1 MSILMTNKNI
11 SLSIIIPH
19 RNIPD
24 LLQRCIDSIPERDE
38 IQVIVVDDNSD
49 SSKVD
54 FGRFPGSDRKNV
66 ETVFSKEGRGAG
78 YARNVGLLRAKGE
91 WLLFADSDDFFVE
104 GFYLIVTGY
113 FRGDA
118 DEVVFK
124 ARSVDSVT
132 LEPTSRNENINK
144 RIDQVITGELPMK
157 EALLRVQSP
166 WCRLIRR
173 SFVER
178 HGIRFDEVMA
188 CNDAMF
194 TTKVTCLANKI
205 EVSPKELYVVTQ
217 REGSLWDSRKKD
229 ARNVLTRLEV
239 LARRNKYVGK
249 LGYSKM
255 NLRSYLKMAW
265 RINFKTFLKAL
276 IIIIRT

>member
-1 MSILMTNKNI
+1 MENI

-24 LLQRCIDSIPERDE
+24 LLQRCIDSIPEREE

-54 FGRFPGSDRKNV
+54 FGRFPGNDRKNV
-66 ETVFSKEGRGAG
+66 ETVFTKEGRGAG
-78 YARNVGLLRAKGE
+78 YARNVGLSRAKGE

-104 GFYLIVTGY
+104 DFYPTVAGFFTGE
-113 FRGDA
+113 A

-144 RIDQVITGELPMK
+144 RIDQVLAGEHTLK
-157 EALLRVQSP
+157 DALLHVQSP
-166 WCRLIRR
+166 WCRLIKRD
-173 SFVER
+173 FVER

-194 TTKVTCLANKI
+194 TTKVTCLASKI

-217 REGSLWDSRKKD
+217 REGSLWDSRKID
-229 ARNVLTRLEV
+229 PSNILTRLEV
-239 LARRNKYVGK
+239 QVRRNKYVGK

-255 NLRSYLKMAW
+255 SLRHYLKQALQ
-265 RINFKTFLKAL
+265 INFKTFLKAL
-276 IIIIRT
+276 LIIVRT

>member
-1 MSILMTNKNI
+1 MENI

-24 LLQRCIDSIPERDE
+24 LLQRCIVSIPQCED

-54 FGRFPGSDRKNV
+54 FGRFPGNDRKNV
-66 ETVFSKEGRGAG
+66 ETVFTKEGRGAG
-78 YARNVGLLRAKGE
+78 YARNVGLSRAKGE

-104 GFYLIVTGY
+104 DFYPIVASY
-113 FRGDA
+113 FNGDA

-144 RIDQVITGELPMK
+144 RIDQVLAGEQTLK
-157 EALLRVQSP
+157 DALLHVQSP
-166 WCRLIRR
+166 WCRLIKRD
-173 SFVER
+173 FVER

-229 ARNVLTRLEV
+229 PSNILTRLEV
-239 LARRNKYVGK
+239 QARRNKYVEK

-255 NLRSYLKMAW
+255 SLRRYLKQAW
-265 RINFKTFLKAL
+265 QINLKTFLKAL
-276 IIIIRT
+276 LIIVRT